1 MVDKKAVAA
10 ADAYVDDSINF
21 DSFNLDA
28 RLLQAIN
35 QLGFK
40 NPTLVQSKA
49 IPLALQ
55 EKRDIIAKA
64 TTGSGKTA
72 LYLIPIIQSILESKN
87 DDVHEIRAII
97 LVPTRELASQVL
109 NFIEKLLV
117 FCGKKISYLNLSSTI
132 NENIQTSLLQENP
145 EIVISTPSRLIN
157 HLNKNQISLKN
168 LQFLCIDEVDLVLSY
183 GYEEDLQ
190 QLTNFVNF
198 NTVQVFLMSATINDD
213 INLLKLKFCSKPAIL
228 KLNDDALN
236 KRKLVQYY
244 VKTSEFDKFLLT
256 YVIFKLQLIKGKTLV
271 FVNNIDR
278 GYRLKLF
285 LEQFGIRSCI
295 LNSELPINSR
305 MHIVEEFNKNV
316 YNLLIAT
323 DETHDFTKE
332 VDEDANDDDEV
343 ENKTL
348 KQNKFKQDKDKE
360 YGVSR
365 GVDFQNVACVLNF
378 DLPMT
383 SKSYIHR
390 IGRTARAG
398 KSGMALSFV
407 VLNKEWGK
415 HKQSSLLTLRRD
427 EKILA
432 RIIRQQEKAGF
443 EIKPYQFDMKQVEGF
458 RYRNE
463 DAFRAVTSVAIREA
477 RIKEIKQ
484 ELLTSDKLKR
494 HFEEN
499 PQDLY
504 NLRHDKELHPA
515 RTQSHLKRI
524 PDYLLPEA
532 SRKEFKKIKFVPFNK
547 VHKKRGRKTKSK
559 KSDPLKNFKK

>member
-1 MVDKKAVAA
+1 
-10 ADAYVDDSINF
+10 
-21 DSFNLDA
+21 
-28 RLLQAIN
+28 
-35 QLGFK
+35 
-40 NPTLVQSKA
+40 
-49 IPLALQ
+49 
-55 EKRDIIAKA
+55 
-64 TTGSGKTA
+64 
-72 LYLIPIIQSILESKN
+72 
-87 DDVHEIRAII
+87 
-97 LVPTRELASQVL
+97 
-109 NFIEKLLV
+109 
-117 FCGKKISYLNLSSTI
+117 
-132 NENIQTSLLQENP
+132 
-145 EIVISTPSRLIN
+145 
-157 HLNKNQISLKN
+157 
-168 LQFLCIDEVDLVLSY
+168 
-183 GYEEDLQ
+183 
-190 QLTNFVNF
+190 
-198 NTVQVFLMSATINDD
+198 
-213 INLLKLKFCSKPAIL
+213 
-228 KLNDDALN
+228 
-236 KRKLVQYY
+236 
-244 VKTSEFDKFLLT
+244 
-256 YVIFKLQLIKGKTLV
+256 
-271 FVNNIDR
+271 
-278 GYRLKLF
+278 
-285 LEQFGIRSCI
+285 
-295 LNSELPINSR
+295 